1 MDPPARDRR
10 GRAGG
15 SFHRRTRG
23 TAPPAP
29 REQGAKARE
38 RDLEKSDGLI
48 EPGKRGSSGELLLP
62 HRSKEKA
69 NFRVRVLCRV
79 LGVSRSG
86 YYDWKGR
93 PPSKRSRQDAALTEK
108 IREIH
113 RRSRQT
119 YGSPRVHAEL
129 RAPSGSRCSGKRV
142 ERLMRQA
149 GLRGCMRG
157 RTRGTTRRGKRSA
170 AEDLLKRDPAWP
182 GSPKV
187 NLSVLAGDF
196 QHISR
201 LRSSQSGSNPKPQ
214 QRYCVWG
221 MCRYARSWYGAPKCR
236 QRLLS
241 ASRRTSAPR
250 GRSLAGLPQRRQS

>member
-170 AEDLLKRDPAWP
+170 AEDLLKREPSCVATQGP
-182 GSPKV
+182 TRSFCCGHHIRPHAGRLP
-187 NLSVLAGDF
+187 LSGF
-196 QHISR
+196 H
-201 LRSSQSGSNPKPQ
+201 
-214 QRYCVWG
+214 
-221 MCRYARSWYGAPKCR
+221 
-236 QRLLS
+236 
-241 ASRRTSAPR
+241 PR
-250 GRSLAGLPQRRQS
+250 CPFP